1 MPEIRLDESEIER
14 QLKVMKAV
22 EHVTYEPPDKNK
34 MHAKHH
40 PV

>member
-22 EHVTYEPPDKNK
+22 EHVTYEPPNK
-34 MHAKHH
+34 HKLDAK
-40 PV
+40 PKAV